1 MSFLPHS
8 VSQGSYIGLPGFK
21 EKQRRSQLD
30 RRKPASQFK
39 KSKWDRID
47 IGRPPLEK
55 HTGCNTCV
63 WSSTHGVRH
72 PVCMKQGSLVHQR
85 TERLLRA
92 NGFYSTDET
101 ENPRLCEP
109 LHHSPT
115 LGPIG
120 LSHHQPLRL
129 GEEALFSP
137 PDLHTQAFYKGKHTH
152 LRHLTLPPFSN
163 STSQ

>member
-21 EKQRRSQLD
+21 EKQQRSQLD

-47 IGRPPLEK
+47 IGRPPSEK

-72 PVCMKQGSLVHQR
+72 PVCTKPGSLVHQR
-85 TERLLRA
+85 TERLLRETV
-92 NGFYSTDET
+92 STL
-101 ENPRLCEP
+101 PMKLK
-109 LHHSPT
+109 T
-115 LGPIG
+115 LGCASLCII
-120 LSHHQPLRL
+120 
-129 GEEALFSP
+129 
-137 PDLHTQAFYKGKHTH
+137 
-152 LRHLTLPPFSN
+152 LPPWAPSACPTTN
-163 STSQ
+163 PSG